1 MSRMS
6 REHDDRI
13 DTRGIVFEW
22 YPPKAQSNL
31 KKHKVSFQEASTIF
45 GDRNILELPDREH
58 SAEELRFIGIG
69 RSDWARLLFVNYT
82 VRRDR
87 VRIISARQAESW
99 ERREYE
105 IANRHE

>member
-1 MSRMS
+1 MS
-6 REHDDRI
+6 REQDDRI
-13 DTRGIVFEW
+13 DIRGIVFEW

-45 GDRNILELPDREH
+45 GDGNILELPDREH
-58 SAEELRFIGIG
+58 SAEELRSIGIG
-69 RSDWARLLFVNYT
+69 RSDKGRLLFVNFT

>member
-1 MSRMS
+1 MS

-31 KKHKVSFQEASTIF
+31 EKHKVSFQETSTIF
-45 GDRNILELPDREH
+45 GDKNILELPDREH
-58 SAEELRFIGIG
+58 SEEESRFIGLG
-69 RSDWARLLFVNYT
+69 RSDRGCLLFVNFT
-82 VRRDR
+82 VRSDKI
-87 VRIISARQAESW
+87 RIISARQAQSW

-105 IANRHE
+105 ISNRYE

>member
-1 MSRMS
+1 MS

-45 GDRNILELPDREH
+45 GDKNILELPDGEH
-58 SAEELRFIGIG
+58 SEEELRFIGVG
-69 RSDWARLLFVNYT
+69 RSDRDCLLFANFT
-82 VRRDR
+82 VCGDR
-87 VRIISARQAESW
+87 VRIISAGQAQSW

>member
-1 MSRMS
+1 MS

-13 DTRGIVFEW
+13 DIRGIVFEW

-45 GDRNILELPDREH
+45 GDKNILELPDGEH
-58 SAEELRFIGIG
+58 SEEELRFIGVG
-69 RSDWARLLFVNYT
+69 RSDRDCLLFANFT
-82 VRRDR
+82 VCGDR
-87 VRIISARQAESW
+87 VRIISAGQAQSW

>member
-1 MSRMS
+1 MDSNQGDR
-6 REHDDRI
+6 DDSSLKEL
-13 DTRGIVFEW
+13 DFEW

-45 GDRNILELPDREH
+45 ADKNRLELLDREH
-58 SAEELRFIGIG
+58 NEGELRFIGIG
-69 RSDWARLLFVNYT
+69 RSDRDRLLFVNFT
-82 VRRDR
+82 ERGDKL
-87 VRIISARQAESW
+87 RIISARLVESW